1 MWLAGCFFV
10 GGGQVHWAL
19 DAILG
24 HKNNQP
30 VCPDLHTN
38 GWALSGLGS
47 ELPAGPSSAS
57 FTVQEPP
64 FNGVRVRQGTP
75 IGLLNQP
82 SPCAAHSK
90 SFVGHLP
97 QWCAHLQLHRDP
109 CSYVTTDACIRH
121 NGVPRTHNCATPQK
135 PTCSPVATPRY
146 PAWLIMPHHPA

>member
-1 MWLAGCFFV
+1 MWLAGCFCV

-24 HKNNQP
+24 HKHNQP

-64 FNGVRVRQGTP
+64 FNGVRVRHRYTNWFAEPAKSLRCPQQIICGASATVVRP
-75 IGLLNQP
+75 F
-82 SPCAAHSK
+82 AA
-90 SFVGHLP
+90 P
-97 QWCAHLQLHRDP
+97 QRPLQLRD
-109 CSYVTTDACIRH
+109 H
-121 NGVPRTHNCATPQK
+121 
-135 PTCSPVATPRY
+135 
-146 PAWLIMPHHPA
+146 